1 MNKFKASSDH
11 DLYNEDL
18 APVEGDNKRIS
29 PVGYGFIWFGLSV
42 QITAFM
48 ALSPLVSYFTIGQ
61 LIFVFV
67 IGSMLIGILS
77 FITQDIGIRYGISF
91 ATSVSVA
98 FGYTGGKIIN
108 MIRTFPSLIFFG
120 LNAYVGA
127 IALNEIF
134 KITLGYENIFLCIVI
149 NIAILVAITLRKI
162 KSIEKFIAY
171 ISPLL
176 FGVGIYMLYAVLS
189 AYEVSFIDTLS
200 MGNMKDTNLS
210 FGFWLYSLAIVIG
223 VFSSVALGANDYT
236 RDCKKDSKSDKWF
249 QSNKKYFMACF
260 IGNLPL
266 AYFALL
272 GSITIS
278 LSGRMDVLVVISEII
293 QEKSMFLAIL
303 LQIFIIVAQ
312 ASTNAA
318 STLLPSAYA
327 ISGLMPKK
335 ISYKLAV
342 FVFAI
347 LVFIVRPWALEE
359 QLEFVISLFSFTAG
373 PAMAI
378 IATDYYLIRKRE
390 ISLDNVYN
398 SKGKYRYY
406 KGINVIAMVAYV
418 VSTIVGFTL
427 FSNLSFYVATSLAA
441 ILYYGLFMIYRNK
454 YPSILV
460 VEKGHTSRKHLK
472 KPTTISDKASV

>member
-1 MNKFKASSDH
+1 MNEFKASSEH

-18 APVEGDNKRIS
+18 APVKGEDKKIK
-29 PVGYGFIWFGLSV
+29 PTGYAFIWFGLSV

-48 ALSPLVSYFTIGQ
+48 ALSPLVNYFTIGQ
-61 LIFVFV
+61 LIFVFL

-77 FITQDIGIRYGISF
+77 FITQDIGIKYGISF

-98 FGYTGGKIIN
+98 FGYRGGKITN
-108 MIRTFPSLIFFG
+108 MIRTFPSLVFFG

-127 IALNEIF
+127 VALNEIF
-134 KITLGYENIFLCIVI
+134 KMTLGYENVFLCIVI

-162 KSIEKFIAY
+162 KSIEKFIA
-171 ISPLL
+171 IMSPLL
-176 FGVGIYMLYAVLS
+176 LLVGIYMLYAVLS
-189 AYEVSFIDTLS
+189 AYDVSFFDTLNK
-200 MGNMKDTNLS
+200 GNLTDTNPT
-210 FGFWLYSLAIVIG
+210 FGVWLYSLAVVIG

-260 IGNLPL
+260 IGNIPL

-278 LSGRMDVLVVISEII
+278 LSGRMDVLVVISEIV
-293 QEKSMFLAIL
+293 QEQSILLAIL
-303 LQIFIIVAQ
+303 LQVFIIVAQ

-335 ISYKLAV
+335 ISYKLAI
-342 FVFAI
+342 FIFAI

-378 IATDYYLIRKRE
+378 IATDYYLIRKRK
-390 ISLDNVYN
+390 ISLNDVYN
-398 SKGKYRYY
+398 SKGKYKYY

-418 VSTIVGFTL
+418 LSTVIGFTL

-441 ILYYGLFMIYRNK
+441 ILYYGLFMVFRNK
-454 YPSILV
+454 YPNNFMEEPEYPAKV
-460 VEKGHTSRKHLK
+460 KFK
-472 KPTTISDKASV
+472 KPTTVSDEASV